1 MKEKNFQ
8 KLAGIFPAITYVGH
22 KFLQNL
28 LASIQPKN
36 TKKKRLMIVYILYY
50 YYLKLNFVLCIM
62 NPPYKHNMYKLLII
76 RNGIKDVFL
85 KK

>member
-1 MKEKNFQ
+1 MKKKNFQ

-36 TKKKRLMIVYILYY
+36 TKNKRLMIVYILYYY

-62 NPPYKHNMYKLLII
+62 NPPYKHNMYKLKI
-76 RNGIKDVFL
+76 RNGIKDVFF
-85 KK
+85 